1 MTYENLIGKIE
12 NEETGIAKG
21 YDISFLQD
29 ACCHRNNSEEIFDN
43 LIAKDLELFAS
54 IETALLAR
62 KEPKEGDFVEY
73 ADGKFARISVDHRN
87 GTFQLSNNIGVFV
100 SEYGSQA
107 SGCVWDPNLDHIKRE
122 RLVFDNLKPTSKT
135 MKGRCWM
142 FSEGNAGGRR
152 GVWYD
157 IQFKVW
163 LLGNELENNE

>member
-1 MTYENLIGKIE
+1 MTYENLIEKIE

-21 YDISFLQD
+21 YNISFLQD
-29 ACCHRNNSEEIFDN
+29 VCCYRNNSEEIFDN
-43 LIAKDLELFAS
+43 LIAKDLKMFAS
-54 IETALLAR
+54 IETALLAI

-107 SGCVWDPNLDHIKRE
+107 SGCVWDPNLDYIKRE
-122 RLVFDNLKPTSKT
+122 RLIFDNLKPTSKT

-142 FSEGNAGGRR
+142 FSEGNAGGHG

-163 LLGNELENNE
+163 LLG